1 MGLLILFW
9 LFRVEFVFLIQFL
22 NEGCPSTKP
31 VDVDSF
37 STNDVDVDCAS
48 TKGWSTSTIDR
59 DFRRKKKNP
68 ARLYL
73 KNDLCQLFS
82 SESHVI
88 IATWVVSFKDYFS
101 AASPRPT
108 DVPSPSPTNVP
119 SPSPTNVPSPS
130 PTDVPTVVET
140 TVSTSTTVSNIQTSE
155 CGAVQSA
162 LRETTASELQT
173 STEKVTVGNFYAI
186 SRLSTP
192 FRENKNSSRPT
203 KMTRKPTQTR
213 L

>member
-119 SPSPTNVPSPS
+119 SPSPT
-130 PTDVPTVVET
+130 DVPTVVET